1 MRTLMIALFSISLMA
16 TACKKKE
23 NEAGKTEAAK
33 PADTTGSAPAGSAP
47 AGSAPA
53 DTTTPTAT
61 DTTASSGTTAAASGD
76 MEKQGEELM
85 DKMVA
90 VFKDSGEDCD
100 KLGDNLKTFM
110 GENKDKFKAL
120 GEWSK
125 TQTAEQK
132 KAWDEKNKAKTEE
145 MQKAMMPAIQKCGTN
160 AKVQEAM
167 KDMAATMGG

>member
-1 MRTLMIALFSISLMA
+1 MRTLMIAMFSFSLMA

-47 AGSAPA
+47 ATGTTG
-53 DTTTPTAT
+53 DMTTPTTT
-61 DTTASSGTTAAASGD
+61 DTTATSGAGAASGD

-120 GEWSK
+120 AEWSK

-145 MQKAMMPAIQKCGTN
+145 MQKAMMPAMQKCSSN

-167 KDMAATMGG
+167 KEMAANMGA